1 MVAEGAEFRRDL
13 DFGEQFEQRV
23 IKLLKGKYDLVKQE
37 GYFPAYDLLCER
49 TGFKIECKSD
59 RKMHETNNIIVEKLA
74 LDKCEADLFLY
85 ENNHTG
91 EIHYA
96 LWPDLKYWVS
106 LAVELGEY
114 IERDVGE
121 NGTKGYIIPIQD
133 SIAYLNK
140 WRVR

>member
-1 MVAEGAEFRRDL
+1 MYDWRVDL

-59 RKMHETNNIIVEKLA
+59 RKMHESGNIIVEKLA

-96 LWPDLKYWVS
+96 EWPELKYWVS
-106 LAVELGEY
+106 LAVGIGDY
-114 IERDVGE
+114 VERGVGE
-121 NGTKGYIIPIQD
+121 NNTLGYIVPLEHT
-133 SIAYLNK
+133 IAYMNK
-140 WRVR
+140 WNTGRVS